1 MKKTNSFVV
10 FLLNILTFGI
20 YGSVYQ
26 IKLTDQLEHQEC
38 GLKQILNTKLTAI
51 LNIVNLVMWLLFV
64 VFALI
69 SVSNFVSTPDY
80 VFDVL
85 NAVFCILLSFST
97 LIFAIKVFDF
107 NIIIRKIEEQLNC
120 SKLVNKYLFITIF
133 AISVGVLLLIALG
146 SYFYIQESLLD
157 DLMLE
162 VFSLD
167 IDAVIN
173 ILYAMGIIAIVN
185 FVLVLIAYSVVYIFI
200 QNEVNKIINM
210 TQPEPTFNPN
220 IANQTFNQVSVNPN
234 NQFNQTLQFNATTQM
249 PGMTQPQPGVVS
261 NAQPNVN
268 QFTNST
274 TNHVASVSTQA
285 VANQSVNNQAT
296 PVMQTGVTQQQVVNS
311 QPQLQVVNEQ
321 QSQVVTNMETNN
333 VTGTVEP
340 VTGTT
345 TPEVNSVNKETI
357 TTNNV
362 QATTPSGEV
371 ETPVVNHQEVDG
383 LNK

>member
-26 IKLTDQLEHQEC
+26 IKLTDQLEHQES

-120 SKLVNKYLFITIF
+120 SKLVNKYLFITIL

-200 QNEVNKIINM
+200 QNEVNKIVNM

-220 IANQTFNQVSVNPN
+220 IANQTFNQVSINPN
-234 NQFNQTLQFNATTQM
+234 NQFNQTPQFNVTAQT
-249 PGMTQPQPGVVS
+249 PGMNQSQPGVVS

-268 QFTNST
+268 QFANST
-274 TNHVASVSTQA
+274 TNHVASVSTQT

-333 VTGTVEP
+333 ATGTVEP

-362 QATTPSGEV
+362 QATTSSGEV
-371 ETPVVNHQEVDG
+371 ETPVVNHQGVDG